1 MKYRNLGRTGIKVS
15 PYCLGAMMFGARGN
29 PDHDDAVRIIHKA
42 LDAGINFVD
51 TADVYSRGESEEI
64 VGKALKGR
72 RNDVV
77 LATKAFGSMGDDPN
91 HQGGSRRWLV
101 REVEASLRRLQTDHI
116 DLYQIHR
123 PSPDTDIEETLSALT
138 DLLRAGK
145 VRAIGSSTFPASE
158 IVEAQWIAERRGLAR
173 FRTEQPPYSI
183 LGRAIERE
191 VLPTCQK
198 YGMGVL
204 VWSPLAKG
212 MLSGKYRKA
221 APQADAPRAKMFP
234 KQWSDERNLDAVER
248 LIPIADEAGLS
259 LIHMAMAF
267 VVAHPGVTSAIIGPR
282 TMQHLDDLLA
292 GAEVQLSDNTLDRI
306 DAVVAPGSD
315 SGAMGATYEPP
326 AMIQS
331 NLRRRPLSE
340 RAAA

>member
-1 MKYRNLGRTGIKVS
+1 MKYRTLGRTGIKVS

-29 PDHDDAVRIIHKA
+29 PDHEDSVRIIHKA

-72 RNDVV
+72 RNDII

-138 DLLRAGK
+138 DLMRAGK

-158 IVEAQWIAERRGLAR
+158 IVEAQWVAERRGLAR

-183 LGRAIERE
+183 LGRSIERE

-212 MLSGKYRKA
+212 MLSGKYRKS
-221 APQADAPRAKMFP
+221 APQPDTARASMFP
-234 KQWSDERNLDAVER
+234 KQWSDERNLDAVEK
-248 LIPIADEAGLS
+248 LIPIAQEAGLS

-267 VVAHPGVTSAIIGPR
+267 VMAHPGVTSAIIGPR

-292 GAEVQLSDNTLDRI
+292 GAEIQLSDGILDRI
-306 DAVVAPGSD
+306 DAVVAPGTD

-326 AMIQS
+326 AMTQAT
-331 NLRRRPLSE
+331 LRRRPVPE
-340 RAAA
+340 RSAA